1 MYYIYYCSSSL
12 LASLD
17 PGSCLLIYGA
27 GIRVS
32 FKCSGSLRHER
43 AWCQE
48 FDSCK
53 VAEPHL
59 PRIMMDEKSLRE
71 EDSKPNHENGEDE
84 LNRLLRA
91 GNLDAMIPTDLSGK
105 DRIEHADDAL
115 DFESEDELAE
125 DEDDASDS
133 AKQNETTPANRT
145 IDQNAGIEGETEAD
159 WTSEFADDMGLFDD
173 QVPGPNNV
181 GDELSALETEDAAR
195 RAEES
200 RRRFEE
206 EERELA
212 LAQLREWYPGFQP
225 HTILKMNQ
233 LFGPEPSQ
241 TRLPFPRLMK
251 PIHLNRMKLEVE
263 PDQAAK
269 FVSEFSEGLS
279 ANKRLL
285 SSSQHGIIH
294 EITRESLTK
303 AESDI
308 GRKHVL
314 LNAAVDLRN
323 LDTDD
328 ANSRLEKGPFSQLQL
343 EVSNWDDV
351 LDIDFTDESCAEL
364 SSSRL
369 SEKAGASSSHIADIR
384 IQDEDIYA
392 SDEEDLILSG
402 ELLNKKTKLDLN
414 DSRLMFVDDRRNG
427 GHANRSRST
436 DDPQLNISNDRA
448 YDMLRANHQQKV
460 RSTIGS
466 LNIDHAMPALRLQS
480 PFYPVSE
487 TKSQLRTWHRSKF
500 NVKPGTVIHFHNIKH
515 RKRWRDKNSVAQE
528 LFSKSSDLTLG
539 DSASLFAIEYSEENP
554 LVLSGFGMGSK
565 VINYYRKKYADDTS
579 RPKKQVGETRVLE
592 EQDRS
597 TFWNFGFVEP
607 GHVVP
612 TLYNQMIRSP
622 VFQHEQNRTDFLLI
636 RSSTR
641 TRMTRFFLR
650 PIPYLFVSG
659 QVFPAVQIPG
669 PHSRKVTA
677 ASKNRLKMVVY
688 RVLNKD
694 PNHRLQIKDISVHFP
709 DHNEVQNRQ
718 RLKEF
723 MEYQR
728 SGDDQG
734 FWKVKPGDNLPNEP
748 EIRGMISPEDIMLL
762 ESMRVGQQHLE
773 DSGYSKTITE
783 EQSGDKD
790 NDGLSLDEQLAPW
803 NMSRNFINA
812 IQGKAMLQ
820 LNGVGDPTARG
831 EGFSFLRT
839 SMKGGFAT
847 EVSAEDEKKLGGH
860 SYNVALQ
867 QRAYDEEIKRIWY
880 AQKKSLSTTN
890 PKQLPDANRLP
901 DDAISG
907 AQTLSSGSSGKVL
920 QITRVV
926 RDENDILVRE
936 TELVTDT
943 QVIRAYLRHRK
954 TAEEERMAVDQIS
967 VTDDV
972 EANKMSRKFL
982 ELELARLHRNADR
995 RQARKATKQDPKLKA
1010 TTRKCATCGAV
1021 GHIKTN
1027 KSCPMYND
1035 IYLNAASSNQK

>member
-1 MYYIYYCSSSL
+1 
-12 LASLD
+12 
-17 PGSCLLIYGA
+17 
-27 GIRVS
+27 
-32 FKCSGSLRHER
+32 
-43 AWCQE
+43 
-48 FDSCK
+48 
-53 VAEPHL
+53 
-59 PRIMMDEKSLRE
+59 MMDEKSRRE
-71 EDSKPNHENGEDE
+71 KDSKQINEDGDDE

-91 GNLDAMIPTDLSGK
+91 GNLDAMIPADLSGK
-105 DRIEHADDAL
+105 DRIQHADDAL

-125 DEDDASDS
+125 DEEDAPDS
-133 AKQNETTPANRT
+133 VKQTDCATENDFAEQKIGTTAEDAT
-145 IDQNAGIEGETEAD
+145 GWI
-159 WTSEFADDMGLFDD
+159 SEFADDMGLFDESISA
-173 QVPGPNNV
+173 VNNNGEEISAV
-181 GDELSALETEDAAR
+181 GAEETAR
-195 RAEES
+195 RAEEA
-200 RRRFEE
+200 RRRFEQE
-206 EERELA
+206 EKELA
-212 LAQLREWYPGFQP
+212 MAQLREWYPDFQP
-225 HTILKMNQ
+225 HIILKMNQ

-241 TRLPFPRLMK
+241 TRLPFPRLIR
-251 PIHLNRMKLEVE
+251 PIYLNRVKLDVE
-263 PDQAAK
+263 LDQAQE
-269 FVSEFSEGLS
+269 FISEISEGLS
-279 ANKRLL
+279 ANRRLV
-285 SSSQHGIIH
+285 SSSRPGIVH
-294 EITRESLTK
+294 EITRDSIAK

-308 GRKHVL
+308 GRQHVL
-314 LNAAVDLRN
+314 LNARKDLRN
-323 LDTDD
+323 L
-328 ANSRLEKGPFSQLQL
+328 ANDEAEFRSKNRPFSQLQL
-343 EVSNWDDV
+343 EVSNWDEV
-351 LDIDFTDESCAEL
+351 LDADFSDES
-364 SSSRL
+364 SSGSTTSGKGPEIHSKHLRV
-369 SEKAGASSSHIADIR
+369 ADIR
-384 IQDEDIYA
+384 IQDEDIYG
-392 SDEEDLILSG
+392 SDEEASILSS
-402 ELLNKKTKLDLN
+402 EPLNKKTKLDLN
-414 DSRLMFVDDRRNG
+414 DSRLLFVDDRRNA
-427 GHANRSRST
+427 GHIHTSRNT
-436 DDPQLNISNDRA
+436 DELQLNISNDRA

-487 TKSQLRTWHRSKF
+487 TKSQLRTWHRTKF

-515 RKRWRDKNSVAQE
+515 RKRWRDKNAVAQE
-528 LFSKSSDLTLG
+528 LFSKSGDLTLG
-539 DSASLFAIEYSEENP
+539 DSAAIFAIEYSEETP

-565 VINYYRKKYADDTS
+565 IINYYRKKYAEDTS
-579 RPKKQVGETRVLE
+579 RPKKHVGETHILE

-607 GHVVP
+607 GQVVP
-612 TLYNQMIRSP
+612 TLYNQMIRTP

-636 RSSTR
+636 RSFTR
-641 TRMTRFFLR
+641 TRATRFFLR

-659 QVFPAVQIPG
+659 QVLPAVQIPG

-694 PNHRLQIKDISVHFP
+694 PNHRLQIRDISVHFP

-748 EIRGMISPEDIMLL
+748 EIRSMISPEDIMLL
-762 ESMRVGQQHLE
+762 KSMRVGQQHLE
-773 DSGYSKTITE
+773 DSGYSKPIGE
-783 EQSGDKD
+783 EDLADKD

-880 AQKKSLSTTN
+880 AQKKSLSITD
-890 PKQLPDANRLP
+890 PKQLPDAGKLP
-901 DDAISG
+901 EDAIFG
-907 AQTLSSGSSGKVL
+907 AQTPSSGHSGKVL

-926 RDENDILVRE
+926 RDENDVLVRE

-954 TAEEERMAVDQIS
+954 AAEEERMAVDQIS
-967 VTDDV
+967 VTDDA

-1027 KSCPMYND
+1027 KACPMYND
-1035 IYLNAASSNQK
+1035 IYLNAASSNHN